1 MNEILASDQIG
12 YPVLSA
18 LILLPV
24 VAAVILQFRSSE
36 AAQRMTA
43 IMAAVLELALA
54 VFVVS
59 KFVPGTADIQFAETL
74 TWMPL
79 IGASFHLGVD
89 GISILFLPL
98 TAFVILMAL
107 AFSPSGGT
115 GHGRFYWTNILIF
128 EALTMGIF
136 CSLDLVMFFVF
147 WELILIPSYFLIKLW
162 GVGPQRHY
170 AALKYVIYML
180 VGSAPLLIAIA
191 MLGNNYG
198 TAVAAGLAPAGANFN
213 FVELVKVSVPTEM
226 QGIIFLLMM
235 AGFVV
240 KGPVPP
246 FHTWMPSVV
255 MEGPVGMAILIV
267 GLKLGTYGM
276 LRFVLPILPEASIAW
291 GPIMSWLGVFAIL
304 YGGLIALS
312 QHNLRRLLA
321 FASVSHV
328 GMVLLGLFS
337 FKAQSLQGSLMMM
350 INIGLTSTALMF
362 LAGVLYRR
370 TGSTE
375 LSAFGGLARYVPRL
389 AFFFFAIGLAT
400 IGTPGTSGFY
410 GEFTIMWGAFE
421 THWLLASVAV
431 MGVVLSAGYFLWYYE
446 RAFFGPPGS
455 PRITAMPDLNSRET
469 FTMGTVLALV
479 LAIGVFPMPLLN
491 MTSGSTTALAERL
504 EKGGPALARQQTPL
518 LAYDVKTTLPGKT
531 ETPGQLDTASVYSGK
546 GPFEPLSPKGALGK
560 AEE

>member
-1 MNEILASDQIG
+1 MNEILASTQIG
-12 YPVLSA
+12 FPVLSA

-24 VAAVILQFRSSE
+24 IAAVILQFRASE
-36 AAQRMTA
+36 EAQRMTA
-43 IMAAVLELALA
+43 IIAAVLELALA
-54 VFVVS
+54 LFVAS
-59 KFVPGTADIQFAETL
+59 KFVPGTADIQFAETGL
-74 TWMPL
+74 WMPL

-98 TAFVILMAL
+98 SAFVILLAL
-107 AFSPSGGT
+107 AFSPTGGKAL
-115 GHGRFYWTNILIF
+115 GRFYWTNILIF
-128 EALTMGIF
+128 EALVMGIF
-136 CSLDLVMFFVF
+136 SSLDLLLFFVF

-198 TAVAAGLAPAGANFN
+198 DAVAAGLAPAGGNFN
-213 FVELVKVSVPTEM
+213 FVELLKVAVPPET
-226 QGIIFLLMM
+226 QGMIFVLMII
-235 AGFVV
+235 GFAV

-246 FHTWMPSVV
+246 FHTWMPSVL

-276 LRFVLPILPEASIAW
+276 LRFVLPLLPEASINW
-291 GPIMSWLGVFAIL
+291 GPFMTWLGVFAIL

-312 QHNLRRLLA
+312 QFNLRRLLA

-328 GMVLLGLFS
+328 GLVLLGLFS
-337 FKAQSLQGSLMMM
+337 LKAQGLQGSLMMM
-350 INIGLTSTALMF
+350 INIGLSSTALMF
-362 LAGVLYRR
+362 LAGILYRR
-370 TGSTE
+370 AGSTE

-421 THWLLASVAV
+421 ANWALAAVAV
-431 MGVVLSAGYFLWYYE
+431 TGVVLSAGYFLWYYE
-446 RAFFGPPGS
+446 RAFFGPAGS
-455 PRITAMPDLNSRET
+455 NRVKTMADLNGRET
-469 FTMGTVLALV
+469 WAMSAVMALV
-479 LAIGVFPMPLLN
+479 IAIGIFPMPLIN
-491 MTSGSTTALAERL
+491 MTSASTTALAQR
-504 EKGGPALARQQTPL
+504 
-518 LAYDVKTTLPGKT
+518 
-531 ETPGQLDTASVYSGK
+531 LDTAKVAMSRAQTLVV
-546 GPFEPLSPKGALGK
+546 
-560 AEE
+560 AEAP